1 MISMDEK
8 TIENN
13 LYAWAE
19 LTDLCL
25 CLKRSVLA
33 LTFPE
38 EKVEEALFRSIRE
51 HKENQWRTSP
61 I

>member
-1 MISMDEK
+1 MDEK
-8 TIENN
+8 TIEKN

-33 LTFPE
+33 LTIPKE
-38 EKVEEALFRSIRE
+38 NVEEALFRGIRE
-51 HKENQWRTSP
+51 YKEEQWRTSRT
-61 I
+61 